1 MTKQELEARIAAL
14 GRPGIEF
21 RSMATVG
28 ASLRNAKA
36 WDAEHPEQAA
46 EYRALV
52 AELEALTE
60 REERQ
65 QAERDRLERALRHMA
80 VKLERSGIGD
90 RSLAAAQNAQETEAL
105 AVVRRWM
112 PDHALTWLVLCG
124 DKGVGKSVA
133 ATWALVEVMRGGGT
147 AARIDATRLA
157 TLSQFDAGAA
167 ELAWLKRVD
176 MLLVDD
182 IGTELLNDF
191 ARTRMHELFEERH
204 ETYRRTIIT
213 SNLPWYAATKD
224 GVTLPGLAARLGER
238 LVDRIAQAGRA
249 VQLAAIKSM
258 RRKP

>member
-1 MTKQELEARIAAL
+1 
-14 GRPGIEF
+14 
-21 RSMATVG
+21 MATVG

-112 PDHALTWLVLCG
+112 PDHALTWLVLAETTRR
-124 DKGVGKSVA
+124 DREISDEETA
-133 ATWALVEVMRGGGT
+133 AEASWIARTLDDPLVDADAAERVLLALVLALVAFSFAVLVALHWSRRSRG
-147 AARIDATRLA
+147 
-157 TLSQFDAGAA
+157 
-167 ELAWLKRVD
+167 
-176 MLLVDD
+176 MLR
-182 IGTELLNDF
+182 G
-191 ARTRMHELFEERH
+191 
-204 ETYRRTIIT
+204 
-213 SNLPWYAATKD
+213 
-224 GVTLPGLAARLGER
+224 
-238 LVDRIAQAGRA
+238 
-249 VQLAAIKSM
+249 
-258 RRKP
+258 